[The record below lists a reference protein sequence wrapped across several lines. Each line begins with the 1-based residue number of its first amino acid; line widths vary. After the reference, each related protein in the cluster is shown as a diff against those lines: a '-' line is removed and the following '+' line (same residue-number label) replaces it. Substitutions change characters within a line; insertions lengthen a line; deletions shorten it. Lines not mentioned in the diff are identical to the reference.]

1 MSKLYLFLIILGVV
15 IVIGLGVYFI
25 FFAPVNPFSGKISSA
40 GLSVTEIEK
49 EEAGS
54 IGEVFVK
61 DEETGEEVP
70 LKTATMPPALFN
82 FAGTVKEVL
91 ANGLIIVGDGHS
103 FADNQPR
110 ELTILFRDETVTTSA
125 DRQGRFAG
133 LVGLDHLTVGQRVL
147 IESDENIRGKLKF
160 QVNYLNILP

>member
-1 MSKLYLFLIILGVV
+1 MSKLYLFLIILGAVV
-15 IVIGLGVYFI
+15 VIGLGVYFI
-25 FFAPVNPFSGKISSA
+25 FFAPVNPLSGKISSA
-40 GLSVTEIEK
+40 GLSVTETEK